1 MKYFLLLSAMA
12 LPVLSSTIYA
22 QQKIEKFWGNKG
34 YDVCYSAAATTDGG
48 YILTGLTQSGTD
60 PNGDIIVIKTNAS
73 GNMLWT
79 MVEGG
84 PKLEGGNN
92 VIQTAD
98 GGYMVS
104 GHTQDYGASDC
115 DAFLMKVDKAG
126 NKLWL
131 KIYGGQF
138 DDICEGT
145 IEMPDGSFVFA
156 GITASYG
163 NGGIDGNRHV
173 YFVKTNSMGEK
184 IWEKYYAGS
193 GAEYA
198 YSIAAMPRGGFLAVG
213 WTTSFGKGEH
223 DAWLLRLTD
232 NGDTV
237 WTRRYVREGDSRY
250 FKILPTSDNGYM
262 LAGYTTQTMTSKP
275 QGLIVKLDADGKQ
288 LWEKTYG
295 MNTDSMLLHD
305 VAELP
310 DGNFIFSGTTFQNDP
325 GGTVYILTTDA
336 MGNRL
341 YDEVCGGSYST
352 ANCIAIQGNNGY
364 LVAGSSINNGDLYS
378 DLYYRIVNNTVTG
391 IPTQTISWPHM
402 YPNPMTAQTSVILLP
417 EEEAYQ
423 TVHIDITT
431 TTGKLISHQENIL
444 AKDIVVDRKLY
455 PAGNFLYRIT
465 CKDGKVFKGK
475 FVVE

>member
-1 MKYFLLLSAMA
+1 
-12 LPVLSSTIYA
+12 
-22 QQKIEKFWGNKG
+22 
-34 YDVCYSAAATTDGG
+34 
-48 YILTGLTQSGTD
+48 
-60 PNGDIIVIKTNAS
+60 
-73 GNMLWT
+73 
-79 MVEGG
+79 
-84 PKLEGGNN
+84 
-92 VIQTAD
+92 
-98 GGYMVS
+98 
-104 GHTQDYGASDC
+104 
-115 DAFLMKVDKAG
+115 
-126 NKLWL
+126 
-131 KIYGGQF
+131 
-138 DDICEGT
+138 
-145 IEMPDGSFVFA
+145 
-156 GITASYG
+156 
-163 NGGIDGNRHV
+163 
-173 YFVKTNSMGEK
+173 
-184 IWEKYYAGS
+184 
-193 GAEYA
+193 
-198 YSIAAMPRGGFLAVG
+198 
-213 WTTSFGKGEH
+213 
-223 DAWLLRLTD
+223 
-232 NGDTV
+232 
-237 WTRRYVREGDSRY
+237 
-250 FKILPTSDNGYM
+250 
-262 LAGYTTQTMTSKP
+262 
-275 QGLIVKLDADGKQ
+275 
-288 LWEKTYG
+288 
-295 MNTDSMLLHD
+295 MLLHD